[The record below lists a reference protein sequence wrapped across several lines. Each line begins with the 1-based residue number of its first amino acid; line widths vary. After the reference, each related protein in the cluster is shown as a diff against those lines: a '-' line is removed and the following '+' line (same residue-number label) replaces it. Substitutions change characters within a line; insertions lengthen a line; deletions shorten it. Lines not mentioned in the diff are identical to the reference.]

1 MTEGK
6 RGHMEASIRD
16 ERRSGPRKRIRPGNV
31 ILQLC
36 LLLVAGMQLYPLIWL
51 VFFSFKDNIEI
62 YSGNIMGMPQTW
74 RFENYSKAFV
84 DADIGVY
91 LFNSVF
97 VTAVT
102 IAVSMLLAAMAA
114 YAIARMRWKLS
125 NVVFNLFL
133 TGMMIPLHAALL
145 PVFLVLKNMK
155 LLNTHLALILPYI
168 GFSLPLAILV
178 FSNYMRTIPLEME
191 ESAFIDGAGVFRTFF
206 SIIIPLIKPV
216 LATVAIFT
224 YLNTWNELMFAV
236 TLVNKQSL
244 KTLTVGLMAM
254 VGAHSTEWGPI
265 GAGLVIATLP
275 TILIYIFLSRQVQK
289 SMIAGALKG

>member
-1 MTEGK
+1 MQANITAG
-6 RGHMEASIRD
+6 RQSR
-16 ERRSGPRKRIRPGNV
+16 PRKTLRPGSV
-31 ILQLC
+31 ILQIC
-36 LLLVAGMQLYPLIWL
+36 LLLIAAVQLYPLVWL
-51 VFFSFKDNIEI
+51 VFFSFKDNVEI
-62 YSGNIMGMPQTW
+62 YSGNIMGMPQIW

-91 LFNSVF
+91 LFNSVL

-125 NVVFNLFL
+125 GAVFNLFL
-133 TGMMIPLHAALL
+133 MGMMIPLHAALL

-168 GFSLPLAILV
+168 GFAMPLAILV

-191 ESAFIDGAGVFRTFF
+191 ESAFIDGASVLRTFF
-206 SIIIPLIKPV
+206 AIIVPLIKPV

-275 TILIYIFLSRQVQK
+275 TILIYILLSGQVQK